1 MRVIAGDI
9 GGTKTLLQLAEA
21 DGKRCHA
28 LFERSYASRDYS
40 SFEDV
45 VRAFID
51 DSKGAQ
57 DKPPVRACFGVAGPV
72 RGTSVKVTNLP
83 WDLQSSTLAELMG
96 IESVRFINDF
106 QAIGYSLPA
115 LDETDLVQLQAGD
128 RDATGPRVI
137 IGAGTGLGEGIVV
150 PTGGTWLS
158 LPSEGG
164 HVEFAPVD
172 ELQIE
177 LLRFMMAR
185 HPRVTYERILS
196 GSGLVAIYE
205 FLHTRSGAATDASQL
220 EAVLAT
226 PDPAAKISEAAMHDR
241 DVVAREALDLFVSI
255 YGAQAGN
262 LALTALATGGVYMAG
277 GIAPKILPSLQKGQ
291 FLSQFCAKGRMQ
303 VLLKSIPVY
312 VITNQQAG
320 LLGAALAAI

>member
-9 GGTKTLLQLAEA
+9 GGTKTLLQLAEVEG
-21 DGKRCHA
+21 DRCHA

-51 DSKGAQ
+51 DSAGLQ
-57 DKPPVRACFGVAGPV
+57 DQPAVRACFGVAGPV

-83 WDLQSSTLAELMG
+83 WDLQAETLAGLTG

-115 LDETDLVQLQAGD
+115 LGETDLVQLQAGD
-128 RDATGPRVI
+128 RDAAGPRAV

-150 PTGGTWLS
+150 PIGASWLS

-196 GSGLVAIYE
+196 GNGLVALYE
-205 FLHTRSGAATDASQL
+205 FLHTRAGAADASRL
-220 EAVLAT
+220 ESVLAAH
-226 PDPAAKISEAAMHDR
+226 DPAAEISEAALRDR

-262 LALTALATGGVYMAG
+262 LALTALATGGVYVAG
-277 GIAPKILPSLQKGQ
+277 GIAPKILPSMQQGQ
-291 FLSQFCAKGRMQ
+291 FLSRFCAKGRMRD
-303 VLLKSIPVY
+303 LLKSIPVY
-312 VITNQQAG
+312 VITNQRAG
-320 LLGAALAAI
+320 LLGAALAAT

>member
-1 MRVIAGDI
+1 LRVIAGDI
-9 GGTKTLLQLAEA
+9 GGTKTLLQLAEV
-21 DGKRCHA
+21 DGDRCHA

-51 DSKGAQ
+51 DSKGLQ
-57 DKPPVRACFGVAGPV
+57 DQPVVRACFGVAGPV

-83 WDLQSSTLAELMG
+83 WDLQAGILAELTG

-115 LDETDLVQLQAGD
+115 LGESDLVQLQAGD
-128 RDATGPRVI
+128 RDAAGPRAI
-137 IGAGTGLGEGIVV
+137 IGAGTGLGEGIVI
-150 PTGGTWLS
+150 PIGGDWLS

-177 LLRFMMAR
+177 LLRFLMAR

-196 GSGLVAIYE
+196 GSGLVALYE
-205 FLHTRSGAATDASQL
+205 FLHSRSGAADVSRL
-220 EAVLAT
+220 ESVLAA
-226 PDPAAKISEAAMHDR
+226 PDPAAGISEAALRDR

-262 LALTALATGGVYMAG
+262 LALTALATGGVYVAG
-277 GIAPKILPSLQKGQ
+277 GIAPKILPSLQQDQ
-291 FLSQFCAKGRMQ
+291 FLSRFRAKGRMED
-303 VLLKSIPVY
+303 LLKSIPVY

-320 LLGAALAAI
+320 LLGAALAAT